1 MTFQIFHKKF
11 FLINFQLSQQSF
23 VTWNELLGEAGHGEA
38 AHTMNVAEIED
49 VSDDG
54 GGGAEITSPSD
65 RAGLGILH
73 GFGSPPPGGGGGSFH
88 GFSNNASVEG
98 QSPFDNLSDLM
109 VHHAHLAVFLN
120 YVISNSDPAALV
132 SINLV

>member
-1 MTFQIFHKKF
+1 M
-11 FLINFQLSQQSF
+11 QLSQQSF

-38 AHTMNVAEIED
+38 AHTMNIADQED

-54 GGGAEITSPSD
+54 GTENTRITSPSD
-65 RAGLGILH
+65 RTGIGLGLS
-73 GFGSPPPGGGGGSFH
+73 FGLSPPPGGNFH
-88 GFSNNASVEG
+88 AFSNASVEG
-98 QSPFDNLSDLM
+98 QSPFDNLSELM

-132 SINLV
+132 SVH